1 MSGGIRQSIGIIKSI
16 LLQLKL
22 LKLKPDQPQERKD
35 HMKIAIVTGGSN
47 GIGKATALEL
57 GKRGI
62 SVILTYNSY
71 KDRAEAVVKEV
82 EKNNGVR
89 AVALKLDLTQISA
102 FEGFV
107 LEVKKSLKEIWDRTA
122 FDYLV
127 NNGGIGGPMMFNE
140 MSEEYFDKILN
151 TNFKGPVFLTQ
162 HLVQFMDDAGAIVN
176 TTSSAKSQSFPGY
189 SVYGSLKAAFSTWTR
204 FIAKELAP
212 RNIRV
217 NAVSPGPTH
226 SNFGDG
232 VFDKHPEFIKPLAEQ
247 SVFGRIG
254 QPEDLAKVIVNLLS
268 DDFGWV
274 TAQDIEVSGGHLL

>member
-1 MSGGIRQSIGIIKSI
+1 
-16 LLQLKL
+16 
-22 LKLKPDQPQERKD
+22 
-35 HMKIAIVTGGSN
+35 MKIAIVTGGSN

-57 GKRGI
+57 GNRGI

-71 KDRAEAVVKEV
+71 KDRAEAVVKEI
-82 EKNNGVR
+82 EKNKGVR
-89 AVALKLDLTQISA
+89 AVALKLDLTERLT
-102 FEGFV
+102 FESFAQ
-107 LEVKKSLKEIWDRTA
+107 EVKKNLTEIWNRET

-127 NNGGIGGPMMFNE
+127 NNGGVGGPMMFSE

-151 TNFKGPVFLTQ
+151 TNFKGPIFLTQ
-162 HLVQFMDDAGAIVN
+162 HLVQFMEDAGAIVN
-176 TTSSAKSQSFPGY
+176 TSSTSKNQSFPGY
-189 SVYGSLKAAFSTWTR
+189 SVYGPLKAALSSWTR
-204 FIAKELAP
+204 YVAKELSP
-212 RNIRV
+212 RKIRV

-247 SVFGRIG
+247 AAFGRIG

-274 TAQDIEVSGGHLL
+274 TAQDIEVSGGHML

>member
-1 MSGGIRQSIGIIKSI
+1 MKVAII
-16 LLQLKL
+16 
-22 LKLKPDQPQERKD
+22 
-35 HMKIAIVTGGSN
+35 TGGSN

-71 KDRAEAVVKEV
+71 KERAEEVVNEI

-89 AVALKLDLTQISA
+89 AVALKLDLTKKET
-102 FEGFV
+102 FDTFV
-107 LEVKKSLKEIWDRTA
+107 EDVKNKLSTIWNRTS

-127 NNGGIGGPMMFNE
+127 NNGGIGGPMLFTE
-140 MSEEYFDKILN
+140 LTEEYFEQILN
-151 TNFKGPVFLTQ
+151 TNYKGPIFLSQ
-162 HLVQFMDDAGAIVN
+162 KLVALMEDGGAIVN
-176 TTSSAKSQSFPGY
+176 TSSSSSTKAFVGY
-189 SVYGSLKAAFSTWTR
+189 SIYGSLKAALSTWTR
-204 FIAKELAP
+204 YLANELAP
-212 RNIRV
+212 RKIRV

-232 VFDKHPEFIKPLAEQ
+232 VFDKYPEYIKPLADQ
-247 SVFGRIG
+247 TAFGRIG
-254 QPEDLAKVIVNLLS
+254 LPEDIGKVIVNLLS

>member
-1 MSGGIRQSIGIIKSI
+1 
-16 LLQLKL
+16 
-22 LKLKPDQPQERKD
+22 
-35 HMKIAIVTGGSN
+35 MKIAIVTGGSN

-57 GKRGI
+57 GKCGI

-71 KDRAEAVVKEV
+71 KDRAEAVVKEI

-89 AVALKLDLTQISA
+89 AVALKLDLTQIST

-107 LEVKKSLKEIWDRTA
+107 LEVKQSLKEIWDSTT

-127 NNGGIGGPMMFNE
+127 NNGGVGGPAMFNE
-140 MSEEYFDKILN
+140 MSEEYFDKIVN

-162 HLVQFMDDAGAIVN
+162 HLVRFMNDAGAIVN
-176 TTSSAKSQSFPGY
+176 TTSSSKNHAFPGY
-189 SVYGSLKAAFSTWTR
+189 STYGSLKAAFSTWTR
-204 FIAKELAP
+204 YIAKELAP
-212 RNIRV
+212 RKIRV

-232 VFDKHPEFIKPLAEQ
+232 VFDKQPEFIKPLAEQ

-254 QPEDLAKVIVNLLS
+254 QPEDIAKVIVNVLS